1 MCYIYIYIHISIDL
15 TRYGIK
21 QACFFLR
28 FQQSRQLLHSLD
40 NNAAGC
46 DEKDK
51 GKPRPQPR
59 EAKPKKEQTLAQK
72 AKSALSKASGK
83 LVEGKGWDKALQV
96 NKTQPG

>member
-1 MCYIYIYIHISIDL
+1 MLHIYICIYRSDRIWNKASL
-15 TRYGIK
+15 
-21 QACFFLR
+21 FFLR

-40 NNAAGC
+40 NNAAG
-46 DEKDK
+46 DDQKDK